1 MELEC
6 LWEYYIRL
14 ILRHMKQ
21 LKMLRVWKSVSQGL
35 HIYPFNPK
43 SFIAMLSLSAFY
55 SVSSKVRLILDKT
68 AQRFEF
74 FRFGMVLSKLYLKLS
89 MFEDNIN
96 ISHICL

>member
-1 MELEC
+1 
-6 LWEYYIRL
+6 
-14 ILRHMKQ
+14 MKQ
-21 LKMLRVWKSVSQGL
+21 LKMSRVWKSVSQGL

-74 FRFGMVLSKLYLKLS
+74 FVLKVLSFWHGSEQIIPKIVYV
-89 MFEDNIN
+89 
-96 ISHICL
+96 